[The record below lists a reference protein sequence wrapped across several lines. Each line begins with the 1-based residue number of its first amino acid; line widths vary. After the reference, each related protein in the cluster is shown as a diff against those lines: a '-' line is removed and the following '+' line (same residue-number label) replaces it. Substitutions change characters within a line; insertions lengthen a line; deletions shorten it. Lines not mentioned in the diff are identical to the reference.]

1 MSKIGLIYGSDGGMT
16 EDVCKRLVKILGE
29 DNIDLIEV
37 QNSSTDEV
45 SSYDKLILASSTWG
59 SGDLQSDW
67 EDFED
72 NLDEIDF
79 SGKTVALLGLGDQ
92 DGYGDTFAESLY
104 LLHEK
109 VKAANIIGQ
118 TSTEGYDYEESLAVV
133 DDMFLGLVIDEDN
146 QDDLTDE
153 RLEAWANQ
161 IKADLGL

>member
-16 EDVCKRLVKILGE
+16 EDVCKRLVIILGE

-109 VKAANIIGQ
+109 VKAANVIGQ

>member
-109 VKAANIIGQ
+109 VKAANVIGQ

-133 DDMFLGLVIDEDN
+133 DDMF
-146 QDDLTDE
+146 
-153 RLEAWANQ
+153 
-161 IKADLGL
+161 

>member
-109 VKAANIIGQ
+109 VKAANVIGQ

>member
-1 MSKIGLIYGSDGGMT
+1 MSKVGLIYGSDGGMT

-37 QNSSTDEV
+37 LNTSTDEV
-45 SSYDKLILASSTWG
+45 SSYEKLILASSTWG

-92 DGYGDTFAESLY
+92 DGYGDTFAESLH

-109 VKAANIIGQ
+109 VKDATIIGQ
-118 TSTEGYDYEESLAVV
+118 TSTDGYDYEESLAVV

-146 QDDLTDE
+146 QDDLTNE